1 MSTLTLPPKLL
12 LIRFFGPGV
21 SDERPSKE
29 LLGGKAYSLMT
40 MTAAGL
46 PVPPGFTITTQCCAE
61 YYESGKKWPKGLEQ
75 ELRQALDW
83 LEQVS
88 GRKLGAAPKPLLVA
102 VRSGAAQSMP
112 GMMDTVLNVG
122 LRPELASCAPN
133 AERFWGDL
141 RDFVRGFGETVCG
154 LDFDQMEKAA
164 GDGTPEEQ
172 ARHCLA
178 AFEKMSG
185 KAFPTDPW
193 EMLSSAVTT
202 VFHSWNSDRAIKYR
216 EHHNVRN
223 LAGTAVTVMTMF
235 PSERS
240 GILFTEDPNR
250 PDQGRIIIEAS
261 YGLGEAI
268 VRGHVEP
275 DIFCIDRKTNA
286 FLEKRANT
294 GKTACVTDEEALTL
308 AKLGLDVEAFYKT
321 PVDVEW
327 GIADGKVCLLQSR
340 PVRGLDILRAVP
352 KVREEEIER
361 IGALAAGRPKAA
373 WAVHNLA
380 ETLPAPTPLTWDIV
394 GKGFMGNGFLKLYQD
409 LGFDPSE
416 RVLKDGFLELIAGRI
431 YMDVE
436 RSAELFFKNLP
447 MEYDLSGAAGKVT
460 EVVLDRPTKFA
471 VERAGLGF
479 LLRLPITIFGMIRAS
494 RVMKQVVRTGLDDL
508 QKRILPAFNEFIR
521 KARAKKLAEMS
532 DETLLAEIAER
543 EKVALNEY
551 GPELLKP
558 GFLAAYYHGRLSSTL
573 ELVLGTS
580 EGRALTSKLLA
591 GLEGDKTVESNIALS
606 RIAKGELT
614 MEAYLAE
621 YGHRAVNELELA
633 EPRWSEE
640 PAYPKQRVAQFQ
652 KMSGG
657 TSPVEL
663 HHRKQMERLE
673 AEKTVPK
680 LLAEN
685 AASSLEA
692 EVLEDMVGA
701 QRHMPWRETC
711 KHSFILGVALVR
723 EAVEVLAERWDLGKD
738 IYYLKREELPVFKSQ
753 RNALV
758 ERIAERKL
766 KWNAFQR
773 LPMPELLRG
782 SDLQALGRDEERPAS
797 QDGVFSGVG
806 VASGIGTGTA
816 RILQS
821 PSDAGDL
828 DQGYV
833 LVCPTTDPSW
843 TPLFVHASGLVVERG
858 GMLSH
863 GAIVARDFGI
873 PAVVLP
879 GATKLIPEGATARID
894 GNKGRVEILHPEKP

>member
-1 MSTLTLPPKLL
+1 MSTLTLPPKLS

-21 SDERPSKE
+21 SDEKPSKE
-29 LLGGKAYSLMT
+29 ILGGKAYSLMT

-46 PVPPGFTITTQCCAE
+46 PVPPGFTITTQCCAA
-61 YYESGKKWPKGLEQ
+61 YYEAGKKWPPGLEQ

-83 LEQVS
+83 LEQVT
-88 GRKLGAAPKPLLVA
+88 GRKLGSAPKPLLVA

-122 LRPELASCAPN
+122 LRPELVSCLPDRT
-133 AERFWGDL
+133 RFWTDL

-154 LDFDQMEKAA
+154 LDFDEMEKAA
-164 GDGTPEEQ
+164 GQGSPEEQ
-172 ARHCLA
+172 ARHCLDG
-178 AFEKMSG
+178 FEKLAG
-185 KAFPTDPW
+185 RPFPTDPW
-193 EMLSSAVTT
+193 EMLSSAVTA
-202 VFHSWNSDRAIKYR
+202 VFHSWNSERAIKYR
-216 EHHNVRN
+216 EHHNVRG

-275 DIFCIDRKTNA
+275 DIFCVDRRTSA
-286 FLEKRANT
+286 ILEKRANT
-294 GKTACVTDEEALTL
+294 GKEACVSDEEALSL

-327 GIADGKVCLLQSR
+327 GIADGKLCLLQSR

-352 KVREEEIER
+352 KVREEEIAR
-361 IGALAAGRPKAA
+361 LRKLAAGRPKAA

-416 RVLKDGFLELIAGRI
+416 RVLQDGFLELIAGRI

-447 MEYDLSGAAGKVT
+447 MEYDLSGANGKIS
-460 EVVLDRPTKFA
+460 EVLLDRPTKFA

-479 LLRLPITIFGMIRAS
+479 LLKLPITIAGMILAS
-494 RVMKQVVRTGLDDL
+494 RVMKKVVRTGLDDL
-508 QKRILPAFNEFIR
+508 TRRILPAFNEFVR
-521 KARAKKLAEMS
+521 TSRAKRLS
-532 DETLLAEIAER
+532 DLDDDAVLAEIALR

-558 GFLAAYYHGRLSSTL
+558 GFLAAYYHGRLASNL
-573 ELVLGTS
+573 ELILGVT

-591 GLEGDKTVESNIALS
+591 GLEGDKTVESNIALYKVA
-606 RIAKGELT
+606 RGELSL
-614 MEAYLAE
+614 EAYLAE

-633 EPRWSEE
+633 EPRWSED
-640 PAYPKQRVAQFQ
+640 PSYPKQRVAQFQ
-652 KMSGG
+652 KSSGG
-657 TSPVEL
+657 LSPVEM
-663 HHRKQMERLE
+663 HHRKQKERLE
-673 AEKTVPK
+673 AEQTIAK
-680 LLAEN
+680 LLLEN
-685 AASSLEA
+685 GAAALEE
-692 EVLEDMVGA
+692 EVREDLVGA

-711 KHSFILGVALVR
+711 KHSFVLGVALVR

-738 IYYLKREELPVFKSQ
+738 IYYLRREELPRFRAHREDLRAQ
-753 RNALV
+753 
-758 ERIAERKL
+758 IQERKL
-766 KWNAFQR
+766 KFQAWQR

-782 SDLQALGRDEERPAS
+782 SDLEALGRDEERPAS
-797 QDGVFSGVG
+797 EDGVFSGVG

-816 RILQS
+816 RILHS
-821 PSDAGDL
+821 PSEAGDL

-843 TPLFVHASGLVVERG
+843 TPLFVHAAGLVVERG

-873 PAVVLP
+873 PAVVLA

-894 GNKGRVEILHPEKP
+894 GNKGRVEVHRKEAP